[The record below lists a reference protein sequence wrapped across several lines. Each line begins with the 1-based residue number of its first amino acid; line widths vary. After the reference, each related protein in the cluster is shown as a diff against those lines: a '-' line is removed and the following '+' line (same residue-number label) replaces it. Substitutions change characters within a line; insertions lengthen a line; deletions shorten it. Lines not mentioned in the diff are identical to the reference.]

1 MKSEDED
8 VISSQGFWEGIVQED
23 LPPCK
28 NDIIGI

>member
-8 VISSQGFWEGIVQED
+8 VISSQGFWKAIVQED